1 MCRFFPLETAVQ
13 PFSVKGLCTTNLNIV
28 IWKLM
33 CWTQPQSFHCQQSNT
48 DDTQSKC
55 NRFTCELYARGGHY
69 ISSDAS
75 KGREGGFDFCCG
87 FFFCAPHPSCFSPR
101 AEFWAYTERG
111 ILYVFS
117 NTKYFPFFGFMD
129 MIKHQLSMFA
139 YPGERVP
146 EAAVRLPIWVG
157 KRRCRF
163 FSTVKPLFFR
173 EFHSWHVFARCVFAS
188 WVFILYMYIYIYICI
203 YIR

>member
-1 MCRFFPLETAVQ
+1 
-13 PFSVKGLCTTNLNIV
+13 
-28 IWKLM
+28 M

-55 NRFTCELYARGGHY
+55 NKFTCELYARGGHY

-75 KGREGGFDFCCG
+75 KEREGGFDFRCG

-101 AEFWAYTERG
+101 AEFWAYTECG

-146 EAAVRLPIWVG
+146 ESGSKTSHLSG
-157 KRRCRF
+157 KKALSVF
-163 FSTVKPLFFR
+163 Q
-173 EFHSWHVFARCVFAS
+173 HSEAFVFPRVSFVACFCAMCFCLLSFYIIYVY
-188 WVFILYMYIYIYICI
+188 IYMYLYTIAYIWLAL
-203 YIR
+203 RVRRF